1 MVRGRVY
8 GQDETQITGAPRVA
22 VTVANIREPDRLI
35 NLEFL
40 VDTGF
45 TGYLTLPPDR
55 ISQLDLPKLG
65 ESQVV
70 LADGVQNR
78 IEAYAGL
85 VSWLGENRRV
95 PIIELDSEP
104 LLGMAFVWGNRLT
117 VEGWEGGIVVIENV
131 DHTK

>member
-1 MVRGRVY
+1 M
-8 GQDETQITGAPRVA
+8 A

-55 ISQLDLPKLG
+55 ISQIDLPKLG

-131 DHTK
+131 DHTR